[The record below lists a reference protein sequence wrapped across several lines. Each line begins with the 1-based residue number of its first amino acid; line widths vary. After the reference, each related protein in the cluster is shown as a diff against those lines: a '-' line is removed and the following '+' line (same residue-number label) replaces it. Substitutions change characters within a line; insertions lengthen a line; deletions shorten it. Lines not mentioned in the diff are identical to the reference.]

1 MNQITNDLSLLTGIP
16 MASGSPQG
24 TAVSA
29 NAGGQVVGANAG
41 QGGNSAPPGSPPS
54 GKVQPGM
61 LDQALVQVNDYLQ
74 SQSRTL
80 QFSIDQSTH
89 QTIIKVI
96 DQSNGQV
103 LRQIPPESM
112 VALAQRLQEMRH
124 VETTGVAVK
133 T

>member
-1 MNQITNDLSLLTGIP
+1 
-16 MASGSPQG
+16 
-24 TAVSA
+24 
-29 NAGGQVVGANAG
+29 
-41 QGGNSAPPGSPPS
+41 
-54 GKVQPGM
+54 M